1 MIADLKKEN
10 FDLKLR
16 LFHLEDAQREVW
28 EKGGAN
34 DSVWF
39 SKERDITGGIRLGVG
54 NAYDALTIFTL
65 LP

>member
-28 EKGGAN
+28 EKGGQMIEYGL
-34 DSVWF
+34 V
-39 SKERDITGGIRLGVG
+39 RRGISLEG
-54 NAYDALTIFTL
+54 
-65 LP
+65 

>member
-28 EKGGAN
+28 EKEN
-34 DSVWF
+34 RVIWF
-39 SKERDITGGIRLGVG
+39 SKEREKRITGGIRLGVLEWET
-54 NAYDALTIFTL
+54 LTMH
-65 LP
+65 